1 MKKRLLPFLAVVVM
15 VFAAMAPE
23 AHALTPQ
30 LDIISDTY
38 CVMDA
43 ATGQILIEKGMH
55 KQKAPA
61 SITKI
66 LTVALAL
73 ERGGNPDDRYILDY
87 KTCHSIEAGSTH
99 IALTEQEEIS
109 LRDALMATMIMSAND
124 AANAVAQYS
133 AGDMDDFIPLM
144 NQKLQ
149 ELGAKDTQFMNP
161 NGLDQS
167 GHYTTA
173 YDMCLITRWA
183 MGVPGFYDYY
193 GALDY
198 TMQPTN
204 KQPQQRPFSSR
215 HNMLL
220 TGMKYSYE
228 GTLGGKLGYT
238 YDARHT
244 IVTTVKRGEMTLIC
258 VAMDSPSTYDKYKDS
273 IKLLDYCFE
282 NFGTLSLRA
291 KNIQNFEVPIL
302 DNSGQRIG
310 RVNIQAENDIPL
322 LVSKG
327 TEVKDLTF
335 SFNIPESYLSG
346 EEIAPVLT
354 IQDQNGTQLYQGAM
368 GYTVLQAAAN
378 GTGKPSFWQGETFVY
393 PIKETALLALR
404 WFGIIFGALVALLFI
419 ARFFI
424 RLHYRKVMEERR
436 RKRLAAKKRRAAA
449 LRQQQ
454 ARQRRAA
461 AAAANSVTYGNV
473 TYWPGTQPPQ
483 DLPPSASAGSGK

>member
-149 ELGAKDTQFMNP
+149 ELGATDTQFMNP

-354 IQDQNGTQLYQGAM
+354 IQDQNGTQLYQGLHGAP
-368 GYTVLQAAAN
+368 GRRQRDREA
-378 GTGKPSFWQGETFVY
+378 Q
-393 PIKETALLALR
+393 LLAGGDLR
-404 WFGIIFGALVALLFI
+404 LPHQGDRPAGPPVVRHHLWGAGGAAVHRPVLHPPALPQGDGG
-419 ARFFI
+419 APPQ
-424 RLHYRKVMEERR
+424 
-436 RKRLAAKKRRAAA
+436 AAKKRRAAA